1 MKTKTLIAEGTEIQ
15 VNTEVRDEE
24 GNVIGR
30 ITGWRLREETGEIEA
45 TTVYEAKAMAKMML
59 RGRHSGPTDS

>member
-1 MKTKTLIAEGTEIQ
+1 MKTKTLFAEGVEIP

-24 GNVIGR
+24 GNLIGR
-30 ITGWRLREETGEIEA
+30 ITGWRLREETGEIEV
-45 TTVYEAKAMAKMML
+45 TTVYESKAMAEMML

>member
-24 GNVIGR
+24 GNLIGR
-30 ITGWRLREETGEIEA
+30 ITGWRLREDTGEIEV
-45 TTVYEAKAMAKMML
+45 TTVYQSKAVAEMML
-59 RGRHSGPTDS
+59 RGRISGPTDS